1 MRTLRTVS
9 DVRTALA
16 PLRARGSI
24 GFVPTMGAL
33 HEGHAALFRT
43 ARATCAAVVGSV
55 FVNPRQFN
63 DARDLAA
70 YPRREADDARLAGD
84 AGVDLLF
91 APAVDEMYPPDF
103 SLTVDLT
110 GPATGFEADHRPG
123 HFRGVATVCL
133 KLFTI
138 VQPTD
143 VFLGQKDAQQV
154 AVLRRLV
161 RDANL
166 DLAIRVVPTMRDRDG
181 LALSSRNAGLTAADR
196 RRATVIP
203 SALTAGLAAHARGED
218 PVAAARAALGDLPI
232 DYVAVTA
239 FDEHPTLIVAVTVGR
254 TRLID
259 NVPLDEP
266 ALAGLEIPSLAA
278 SGPAARR
285 GLSHE

>member
-1 MRTLRTVS
+1 MRILRTVT
-9 DVRTALA
+9 DARTAIA
-16 PLRARGSI
+16 PLRAHGSV

-33 HEGHAALFRT
+33 HDGHAALFRT
-43 ARATCAAVVGSV
+43 ARATCATVVVSV
-55 FVNPRQFN
+55 FVNPTQFN
-63 DARDLAA
+63 DPADLAK
-70 YPRREADDARLAGD
+70 YPRREGEDARLADD
-84 AGVDLLF
+84 AGVDVLF
-91 APAVDEMYPPDF
+91 APGPDEMYPPGF
-103 SLTVDLT
+103 SLSVDPG

-166 DLAIRVVPTMRDRDG
+166 ELAIRVVPTVRDRDG
-181 LALSSRNAGLTAADR
+181 LALSSRNAALTAAER
-196 RRATVIP
+196 RRAMVIP
-203 SALTAGLAAHARGED
+203 AALAAGLAAHARRED
-218 PVAAARAALGDLPI
+218 PVPAARAALGDLPI
-232 DYVAVTA
+232 DYVDVAR
-239 FDEHPTLIVAVTVGR
+239 FDDHPTLVLAVTVGR

-266 ALAGLEIPSLAA
+266 ALAGLDGPALAA
-278 SGPAARR
+278 SAPAARTR
-285 GLSHE
+285 PQP